1 MYGLPMG
8 TTNLT
13 KILFF
18 GSLADSLGRER
29 LVAIPPEGCTLREL
43 RGTLCA
49 GDAAASSALGNA
61 RVRVAVNQEIA
72 FDDRRVYPGQEVAF
86 LAPVSGG

>member
-1 MYGLPMG
+1 VTIPAEGW
-8 TTNLT
+8 T
-13 KILFF
+13 
-18 GSLADSLGRER
+18 
-29 LVAIPPEGCTLREL
+29 VAEL

-49 GDAAASSALGNA
+49 GDVAAASALTNP
-61 RVRVAVNQEIA
+61 RVRVAIDQEIA